1 MRPSRRPAP
10 PLLLAACAPL
20 AVLLMTL
27 GCTSLSSLQ
36 KPPPAPAPTAEM
48 QNAGQLASYLEMLQR
63 LVQGSPTEQAEV
75 LTAARSGYEQQHQG
89 PTQLRYALA
98 LAAPS
103 HPARDPVM
111 AQKLLRETLAAPER
125 LTSVERAIALLELQ
139 RIDMELRLQAENQ
152 RLVTAVERER
162 NQGRGGTGAAATAA
176 ATRRLQAEIDENA
189 RLKRALDEA
198 RAKLDAI
205 ANIETNITDRKPPL
219 EGR

>member
-1 MRPSRRPAP
+1 MLRSDRQVWRRLAAAGSLGA
-10 PLLLAACAPL
+10 LLL
-20 AVLLMTL
+20 TL
-27 GCTSLSSLQ
+27 GCSSLANLK
-36 KPPPAPAPTAEM
+36 KPPPAPAPSVEI
-48 QNAGQLASYLEMLQR
+48 QNAGQLAGYLEMLQR

-75 LTAARSGYEQQHQG
+75 LAGARAGYEQQHQG
-89 PTQLRYALA
+89 PAQLRYALA

-103 HPARDPVM
+103 HPARDPAL

-125 LTSVERAIALLELQ
+125 LTSVERALALLELQ
-139 RIDMELRLQAENQ
+139 RVDTELRLQTENQ
-152 RLVTAVERER
+152 RLIAAVERER
-162 NQGRGGTGAAATAA
+162 NRDRGGPGAATSAA

-205 ANIETNITDRKPPL
+205 ANIETNITDRKPPV